1 VAKKPL
7 HPQRCPQLQALR
19 SHRQANRCT
28 LRRSQVGGSCAG
40 WCVGDSGELDREE
53 MRQGLQKLGYPLGAA
68 DLDQLLLLLDS
79 DGDGR
84 VHLTEF
90 EHMAR

>member
-1 VAKKPL
+1 
-7 HPQRCPQLQALR
+7 
-19 SHRQANRCT
+19 
-28 LRRSQVGGSCAG
+28 
-40 WCVGDSGELDREE
+40 